1 MLKSARIYA
10 YKGWTW
16 FMHELRPTIF
26 KTNFRLGQQSEHF
39 FIHNSCINRR
49 ETEMASYAA
58 LTSLM
63 GTIHLISQS
72 SLDLQEGHKKHLK
85 LLSDKVSSVRELL
98 DNSDDDQMKDL
109 QKKVKDLA
117 NEAEDE
123 VESQLRLV
131 SEKDEHIRTEA
142 TERLLTILHQAIEG
156 ADSVTKE
163 LIKLKATNRSLEGS
177 SSPRSHVSILENDM
191 VGYNIE
197 QELMRGQLTGHS
209 SQLEVISVAG
219 MGGIGKST
227 FARRMFSDPSILS
240 FFDFRGWI
248 TVSKDYSLRKML
260 LSLLQDAIVEKEK
273 KEKLEKKSNGDLADL
288 LQKSLKGRRY
298 LIVVDDIWSREAW
311 DDIRLWFP
319 EYNIAS
325 RILLTTRD
333 MKVAQYASSP
343 EDPFPMRPLEL
354 EESWNLFCQK
364 AFDKKDCPTEFE
376 NVAKLVVENCK
387 GLPLMISVVAG
398 ALSSKRRLEEWRE
411 VAQRVSS
418 LVNLDDYQRCS
429 GVLALS
435 YKHLP
440 SHLKAC
446 FLYFGVF
453 PKAREISVKKLI
465 RLWAAEGLLELKGL
479 EGLEKLAPNLLHDLI
494 DKNLVVVSTRSL
506 CGRIKA
512 CRIHDLLHDLCL
524 REAKSE
530 MLLYSYVVDPVSYG
544 AGKILPEGRRW
555 VSVHSNGNFRRILF
569 DDLTHSK
576 TRSLHFSGNDLW
588 QDSLLSLDHFKLLRV
603 LDLEAVEFSYFP
615 SEILHLVGLRYL
627 ALAIYEIPED
637 VPISNLWNLQTLIV
651 SQSELDGRIGLPI
664 GIWGLSQL
672 RHLHCTSMYVHS
684 PRKVSVNEVKQPILE
699 KLLSVSGLSLSCC
712 TKEIFEG
719 IKKVKKLGIFVTVDD
734 FTDVPECLDNLIHM
748 HELETLNIAG
758 FDMDL
763 LGFNFRLPR
772 LGSFPPNL
780 KKLTLS
786 ETYLP
791 WEDMTI
797 ISQLPKLEV
806 LQLKNSAFVE
816 AWSAERWEVTEMG
829 FPELKFLLLE
839 ELDLKYWR
847 AADIDDNFPCL
858 ERVVIR
864 NCRYLKQIPKVFA
877 DSGTLQRI
885 ELWGCSPSLVTF
897 AKKIQRN
904 HEEDLG
910 NNMLKVYD
918 FDTIGE
924 LNSNEV
930 NEEAAEGDVEKT
942 VRASDE
948 ETGLDSDEES
958 EDLAM
963 KAVLDMLQTELD
975 SDEEAGY
982 TEKTGQSSRGRDRSK
997 AYVYKNFFAP
1007 LLVDFFPNFHLEET
1021 EEDSSK

>member
-1 MLKSARIYA
+1 
-10 YKGWTW
+10 
-16 FMHELRPTIF
+16 
-26 KTNFRLGQQSEHF
+26 
-39 FIHNSCINRR
+39 
-49 ETEMASYAA
+49 MAAYAA

-72 SLDLQEGHKKHLK
+72 TLDLLEGHKEHLK
-85 LLSDKVSSVRELL
+85 LLYEKVGSMLEFL
-98 DNSDDDQMKDL
+98 DTNSDDEPMKDL
-109 QKKVKDLA
+109 LKKVKDVA
-117 NEAEDE
+117 HKVEDE

-131 SEKDEHIRTEA
+131 SEKDEHVRTEA
-142 TERLLTILHQAIEG
+142 DERLLAILHQAIEG

-163 LIKLKATNRSLEGS
+163 LVKLKENINMQAANRSLEGS

-197 QELMRGQLTGHS
+197 QECMRGQLIGRS
-209 SQLEVISVAG
+209 SQLEVISIAG

-227 FARRMFSDPSILS
+227 FAKKMFYDPSILS

-260 LSLLQDAIVEKEK
+260 LSLLQDTIVEKEK
-273 KEKLEKKSNGDLADL
+273 KEKLDKKSNGDLADL

-319 EYNIAS
+319 ENSNAS

-333 MKVAQYASSP
+333 MKVAEYASSP

-364 AFDKKDCPTEFE
+364 AFGKKDCPTEFE

-411 VAQRVSS
+411 VAQSVSS

-446 FLYFGVF
+446 YLYFGVF

-479 EGLEKLAPNLLHDLI
+479 EGLEKLASNLLHDLI

-524 REAKSE
+524 REAKRE
-530 MLLYSYVVDPVSYG
+530 MLLYSYVVDPISYG
-544 AGKILPEGRRW
+544 AGKILPDGCRW

-576 TRSLHFSGNDLW
+576 TRSLHFSANDLW
-588 QDSLLSLDHFKLLRV
+588 QDSLLSLNHFKLLRV

-627 ALAIYEIPED
+627 ALAIYKIPED
-637 VPISNLWNLQTLIV
+637 VPISNLWNLQTLVV
-651 SQSELDGRIGLPI
+651 SQSELDGRISLPI

-684 PRKVSVNEVKQPILE
+684 PQKVSVNEVNHPILE

-712 TKEIFEG
+712 TKEMFEG
-719 IKKVKKLGIFVTVDD
+719 IKKVKKLGIFGTGNE
-734 FTDVPECLDNLIHM
+734 FIDVPECLDNLIHL
-748 HELETLNIAG
+748 HELETLKIAG
-758 FDMDL
+758 FNMDL
-763 LGFNFRLPR
+763 LDFDFRLPR
-772 LGSFPPNL
+772 LVSFPPNL

-786 ETYLP
+786 KTYLP

-797 ISQLPKLEV
+797 ISKLPKLEV

-829 FPELKFLLLE
+829 FPELKFVLLE
-839 ELDLKYWR
+839 KLDLKYWR

-864 NCRYLKQIPKVFA
+864 NCSYLKQIPKVFA

-897 AKKIQRN
+897 AKKIQEN
-904 HEEDLG
+904 HEDLG
-910 NNMLKVYD
+910 NNMLKVYA

-924 LNSNEV
+924 VNSDEV
-930 NEEAAEGDVEKT
+930 NEEAAEGDMEKT
-942 VRASDE
+942 VKSLE
-948 ETGLDSDEES
+948 QETGLDSDEDS

-963 KAVLDMLQTELD
+963 KAVLDMLQSELD
-975 SDEEAGY
+975 SDEEAADIDA
-982 TEKTGQSSRGRDRSK
+982 EKAGQSSRGRDRSK
-997 AYVYKNFFAP
+997 AYVYKNYFAP
-1007 LLVDFFPNFHLEET
+1007 LLVEFFPNFHLEET
-1021 EEDSSK
+1021 EEESSK